1 MFPWQVKPP
10 EESFHVFLLLTHQAY
25 WFTPNQLPI
34 YFCTPPFPPMTKSM
48 PGLPL
53 RNFFPMLLL
62 QETASVCAPVL
73 LSLLHLSQHPK
84 AKASLKSPALDC
96 QFLLLSSYRPA
107 PLFHFQLNFPNCCLH
122 SVWTVSTE
130 AVRDVGFLGRQRTG
144 WEPGI
149 KKNPI
154 LEGMSFMN
162 KMCIRC
168 FLMTLVNLATSFLS
182 HSEGSVKSTPPVISP
197 GNTGSFCVFSA
208 PDLILF
214 SGIEGFCF
222 VLFC

>member
-1 MFPWQVKPP
+1 MCSCYPPGLLVYTQPTSHLLLHTALPSHDKVNAWLAP
-10 EESFHVFLLLTHQAY
+10 EE
-25 WFTPNQLPI
+25 
-34 YFCTPPFPPMTKSM
+34 
-48 PGLPL
+48 
-53 RNFFPMLLL
+53 FFRMLLL
-62 QETASVCAPVL
+62 QGTASVHAPVL
-73 LSLLHLSQHPK
+73 LSLLHHSQHPK
-84 AKASLKSPALDC
+84 AKVSLKSPALEC
-96 QFLLLSSYRPA
+96 QFLFLSSYRTA
-107 PLFHFQLNFPNCCLH
+107 SLFHFQLTFPNCSLH

-182 HSEGSVKSTPPVISP
+182 HSEGSVKSNSTVISP

>member
-1 MFPWQVKPP
+1 MCSCCLPTRLTGLHPTNFPSTSAHHPSLPWQSQCLACP
-10 EESFHVFLLLTHQAY
+10 
-25 WFTPNQLPI
+25 WGI
-34 YFCTPPFPPMTKSM
+34 
-48 PGLPL
+48 
-53 RNFFPMLLL
+53 FFPMLLL
-62 QETASVCAPVL
+62 QGTASVCAPVL
-73 LSLLHLSQHPK
+73 LSLLHHSQHPK

-96 QFLLLSSYRPA
+96 QFLFLSSYRPV
-107 PLFHFQLNFPNCCLH
+107 PLFRFQPNFPNCCLH

-130 AVRDVGFLGRQRTG
+130 AVRGVGFLGRQRTG

-182 HSEGSVKSTPPVISP
+182 HSEGSVKSNSTCDF
-197 GNTGSFCVFSA
+197 TRQHW
-208 PDLILF
+208 
-214 SGIEGFCF
+214 
-222 VLFC
+222 